1 MKKSSIW
8 RLIGVFALCVAGCGK
23 EGPPTPKK
31 SGIPAVAVEEIAT
44 VSFVREL
51 ALTGTVEPAV
61 FATLSSAAEGP
72 VVFADV
78 REGDRVTSG
87 QELFRIG
94 RRTSADAAVAS
105 AEAEVERQR
114 GYLERMETLVGSGGV
129 AVDQLD
135 AARVMLERARAHL
148 ATAREQSG
156 DYALEAPWDGV
167 VSKIHAALGNYVAP
181 RLVLA
186 EIYDPESL
194 VLRFAVPEEHALA
207 VETGSMLTAVFDAF
221 PEKQFTLEVNRA
233 FGDID
238 RRLRLRRFEAGLPD
252 GETFL
257 PGMFARL
264 RVVIDSVADA
274 LTVPEACVLKDAEGS
289 FVFIV
294 EEGKAVRRPLTTGQA
309 QDGRVLVSE
318 GLAAGEQV
326 VVAGFQNLRS
336 GSPVRLADAKSGPQ
350 GQLSASMKP

>member
-1 MKKSSIW
+1 M
-8 RLIGVFALCVAGCGK
+8 GVFALCVAGCGK

-31 SGIPAVAVEEIAT
+31 SGIPAVAVEAVAP

-61 FATLSSAAEGP
+61 FAALSSAAEGP
-72 VVFADV
+72 VIFADV
-78 REGDRVTSG
+78 REGDRVTAG

-94 RRTSADAAVAS
+94 RRTSADAAVTS
-105 AEAEVERQR
+105 AEAEVNRQK
-114 GYLERMETLVGSGGV
+114 GYLERMENLVGSGGV

-135 AARVMLERARAHL
+135 AARVMLESARAHL
-148 ATAREQSG
+148 ATADQLSG
-156 DYALEAPWDGV
+156 DYSLGAPWDGV
-167 VSKIHAALGNYVAP
+167 VSKIHATLGNYVAP
-181 RLVLA
+181 RFVLA

-194 VLRFAVPEEHALA
+194 VLRFSVPEEHALA
-207 VETGSMLTAVFDAF
+207 VGTGSVLAAMFDAF

-238 RRLRLRRFEAGLPD
+238 RRLRLRRFEAGLPG

-274 LTVPEACVLKDAEGS
+274 LTVPEACVMKDAEGP

-309 QDGRVLVSE
+309 QDGRVLVIE
-318 GLAAGEQV
+318 GLAAGDQV
-326 VVAGFQNLRS
+326 VVAGFQNIRS
-336 GSPVRLADAKSGPQ
+336 GSPVQIADGKSGSP
-350 GQLSASMKP
+350 GQLSPSTKP